1 MMPDGRIITTSDD
14 KTIKIW
20 DINTGAIIHQ
30 YDGHSDAVYAVDLMK
45 NGNLVTGGK
54 DGYVCVWDT
63 QLDR

>member
-30 YDGHSDAVYAVDLMK
+30 YDGHSDAVYAVDLMI
-45 NGNLVTGGK
+45 
-54 DGYVCVWDT
+54 
-63 QLDR
+63 